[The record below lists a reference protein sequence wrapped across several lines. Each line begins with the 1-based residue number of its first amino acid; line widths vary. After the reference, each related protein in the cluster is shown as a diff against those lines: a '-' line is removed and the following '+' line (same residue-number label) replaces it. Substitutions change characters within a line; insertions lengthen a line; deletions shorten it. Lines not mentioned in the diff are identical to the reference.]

1 MYINQKVANEIY
13 REAGTARLGRARDYV
28 KQKRVDIRKNIL

>member
-28 KQKRVDIRKNIL
+28 KQKRVDIRENLL

>member
-13 REAGTARLGRARDYV
+13 REAGTARLARARDYV
-28 KQKRVDIRKNIL
+28 RQKRVEIRENIL